1 MNINKEK
8 YTFEDLLW
16 VVDKLRGENGCEW
29 DRAQTHE
36 TLLKYLVEESY
47 EYIEA
52 TEKKDVKAQA
62 EELGDV
68 LLQIVMSARIGAETG
83 DFDISDVIDGI
94 CRKMIYRHPHV
105 FSDTVVSGVDDI
117 LKNWDELK
125 KKEKNLSG
133 DKEALL
139 SVSTSLPALMRAQ
152 KVIKKIK
159 KLEKNK
165 KFSGFNKETIDKSD
179 KIGDNNVVFSN
190 EFVNEDDFTEAL
202 LRLIDLANERDI
214 SLELC
219 LNSRINE
226 IINRFN

>member
-1 MNINKEK
+1 MDKK
-8 YTFEDLLW
+8 YTFDDLLW

-36 TLLKYLVEESY
+36 SLLKYLVEESY

-52 TEKKDVKAQA
+52 TEKKDRVAQA

-68 LLQIVMSARIGAETG
+68 LLQIVMSARIGEETG
-83 DFDISDVIDGI
+83 DFDITDVIDGI
-94 CRKMIYRHPHV
+94 CKKMIYRHPHV
-105 FSDTVVSGVDDI
+105 FSDTVVKNVDDI

-125 KKEKNLSG
+125 KKEKNYSS
-133 DKEALL
+133 DKDVLL

-152 KVIKKIK
+152 KVVKKIK
-159 KLEKNK
+159 KMEKSK
-165 KFSGFNKETIDKSD
+165 KINGFDKETIDKSD
-179 KIGDNNVVFSN
+179 KMSNNIGVLSN
-190 EFVNEDDFTEAL
+190 EFVNEDDLLDAL
-202 LRLIDLANERDI
+202 LKLIDEANEKDI

-219 LNSRINE
+219 LNNRINE

>member
-8 YTFEDLLW
+8 YTFDDLLW

-36 TLLKYLVEESY
+36 SLLKYLVEESY

-52 TEKKDVKAQA
+52 TQKKDVTAQA

-105 FSDTVVSGVDDI
+105 FSDTEVSGVEDI

-125 KKEKNLSG
+125 KKEKNIAD

-139 SVSTSLPALMRAQ
+139 SVSTALPSLMRAQ
-152 KVIKKIK
+152 KVVKKIK

-165 KFSGFNKETIDKSD
+165 KISGKSKETIDKSD
-179 KIGDNNVVFSN
+179 KMVNNNTVFSIKIA
-190 EFVNEDDFTEAL
+190 EEEDFADAL
-202 LRLIDLANERDI
+202 LKLVDMANDKDV

-219 LNSRINE
+219 LNNRINE

>member
-1 MNINKEK
+1 MNKEK
-8 YTFEDLLW
+8 YSFEDLLW

-36 TLLKYLVEESY
+36 SLLKYLVEESY

-68 LLQIVMSARIGAETG
+68 LLQIVMSARIGAETD

-125 KKEKNLSG
+125 KKEKNISD

-152 KVIKKIK
+152 KVLKKIK

-165 KFSGFNKETIDKSD
+165 KNISFSKETIDKID
-179 KIGDNNVVFSN
+179 KMSDNNDVFSS
-190 EFVNEDDFTEAL
+190 EIVNEDDFTDAL
-202 LRLIDLANERDI
+202 LRLIDLANEKDI

>member
-16 VVDKLRGENGCEW
+16 VVDKLRGEKGCEW

-36 TLLKYLVEESY
+36 SLLKYLVEESY

-52 TEKKDVKAQA
+52 TEKKDVKAQT

-68 LLQIVMSARIGAETG
+68 LLQIVMSARIGSETG

-94 CRKMIYRHPHV
+94 CKKMIYRHPHV

-125 KKEKNLSG
+125 KKEKNFNN

-139 SVSTSLPALMRAQ
+139 SVSASLPALMRAQ
-152 KVIKKIK
+152 KVVKKIK
-159 KLEKNK
+159 KIEKNK
-165 KFSGFNKETIDKSD
+165 NFSSFNKESIDKSD
-179 KIGDNNVVFSN
+179 KIGDNNGVFSN
-190 EFVNEDDFTEAL
+190 EFVNEDDFSEAL
-202 LRLIDLANERDI
+202 LKLIELANEKDI

>member
-8 YTFEDLLW
+8 YTFDDLLW

-36 TLLKYLVEESY
+36 SLLKYLVEESY

-52 TEKKDVKAQA
+52 TQKKDVTAQA

-68 LLQIVMSARIGAETG
+68 LLQIVMSARIGAETD

-105 FSDTVVSGVDDI
+105 FSDTEVSGVEDI

-125 KKEKNLSG
+125 KKEKNIAD

-139 SVSTSLPALMRAQ
+139 SVSTALPSLMRAQ
-152 KVIKKIK
+152 KVVKKIK

-165 KFSGFNKETIDKSD
+165 KNKGKNKETIDKSD
-179 KIGDNNVVFSN
+179 KMVNNNTVFSIKIA
-190 EFVNEDDFTEAL
+190 EEEDFADAL
-202 LRLIDLANERDI
+202 LKLVDMANDKDV

-219 LNSRINE
+219 LNNRINE

>member
-1 MNINKEK
+1 MDKK

-36 TLLKYLVEESY
+36 SLLKYLVEESY

-52 TEKKDVKAQA
+52 TEKKDRAAQA

-68 LLQIVMSARIGAETG
+68 LLQIVMSARIGEETG
-83 DFDISDVIDGI
+83 DFDITDVIDGI
-94 CRKMIYRHPHV
+94 CKKMIYRHPHV
-105 FSDTVVSGVDDI
+105 FSDTVVNNVDDI

-125 KKEKNLSG
+125 KKEKNYST
-133 DKEALL
+133 DKDALL

-152 KVIKKIK
+152 KVVKKIK

-165 KFSGFNKETIDKSD
+165 KINGFDKETIDKSD
-179 KIGDNNVVFSN
+179 KMSDNNGVFSN
-190 EFVNEDDFTEAL
+190 EFVNEDDFTDAL
-202 LRLIDLANERDI
+202 LRLIDVANEKDI

-219 LNSRINE
+219 LNNRINE